1 MNSLW
6 WKQWHENKGCFV
18 LFMSWMMLAV
28 CYCIGYELGYRFRAP
43 VGHFS
48 VLAWFYSMCAAVFLA
63 MRTAKGEQAD
73 GTLSFTASLP
83 VTMRRVATVRV
94 AGAVALLV
102 TPVLVAAVVLSL
114 ALATGL
120 VEQAAPRGGQAVRRL
135 TERDAA
141 SLFTALEQLWSVA
154 AIAIL
159 GGAQYLLLLSL
170 FGCWVRTQ
178 ARIGLLGAVM
188 GFGSLVAS
196 GLFWY
201 GERRPYLQL
210 AYGAVFPQSLVVHW
224 GFGAEHGGY
233 TDHELTPFRWIA
245 LCLAIPLL
253 VIIARLFVTQYG
265 FLRDSAS
272 ATAKPRRFRFIT
284 PPLWS
289 HIPVPLPS
297 RWLAL
302 IWFELRQSLPLVL
315 SGLLLALLMTV
326 ASVVIEPRDE
336 YSTAELFRADM
347 PHSIAILGMLW
358 AVVVGSGLY
367 AAELGSGLGGFWR
380 SRPISSGMWFWCKFV
395 VGLLAVLGVL
405 DGVTILISW
414 DAPRELPTEGMS
426 WAYLACF
433 PIIHALMYA
442 LSVLGTCWLR
452 RPVIGGFLALFGYT
466 VLTIAI
472 TTFPM
477 TDHLEPFNVYN
488 DLLQAERAGQV
499 DFTQHGYPLVYGVLL
514 ASVFLCGLLAFRF
527 AKPLE
532 PIPRWFHL
540 TAA

>member
-6 WKQWHENKGCFV
+6 WKEWQENKGYFV
-18 LFMSWMMLAV
+18 LFMSWMILAV

-48 VLAWFYSMCAAVFLA
+48 GLAGIYTICAAVFLA
-63 MRTAKGEQAD
+63 MQAAQGEQAA

-83 VTMRRVATVRV
+83 VTMRRVATVRIL
-94 AGAVALLV
+94 GAVISLAA
-102 TPVLVAAVVLSL
+102 PVLVAAGLLSL
-114 ALATGL
+114 TLALRI
-120 VEQAAPRGGQAVRRL
+120 VEQAAPRGVAPYQGLPMRETATL
-135 TERDAA
+135 
-141 SLFTALEQLWSVA
+141 LTALEQLWSVT

-159 GGAQYLLLLSL
+159 GGVQYLLLLSL

-196 GLFWY
+196 GLLWY

-210 AYGAVFPQSLVVHW
+210 AYGAVFPQSLVIHW
-224 GFGAEHGGY
+224 GYGAEHGDY

-245 LCLAIPLL
+245 LCLAIPSLA
-253 VIIARLFVTQYG
+253 IIARLFIKQYG
-265 FLRDSAS
+265 LLRDSAT

-284 PPLWS
+284 PSLWS
-289 HIPVPLPS
+289 HIPVPLPT

-315 SGLLLALLMTV
+315 SGLLLALLMTA
-326 ASVVIEPRDE
+326 ASVFIEPRYE
-336 YSTAELFRADM
+336 YSTTESLQADM
-347 PHSIAILGMLW
+347 PHTIAFGGMLW

-367 AAELGSGLGGFWR
+367 AAELGSELGGFWR

-405 DGVTILISW
+405 DGLTILFSW
-414 DAPRELPTEGMS
+414 NAPQERMTDGMS
-426 WAYLACF
+426 WAYVACF
-433 PIIHALMYA
+433 SIIHALMYA
-442 LSVLGTCWLR
+442 LSVLGTCALR

-477 TDHLEPFNVYN
+477 TDHLEPINVYN
-488 DLLQAERAGQV
+488 DLLQAERAGQI

-532 PIPRWFHL
+532 PISRWFRL
-540 TAA
+540 AVA